1 MIAIVVD
8 EYEDA
13 VDYFRIPNH
22 PEAVFVVCRVP
33 EDVPKQVNAIAYLGG
48 SDEVRA
54 AALAA
59 LAV

>member
-1 MIAIVVD
+1 MIAVVVD

-13 VDYFRIPNH
+13 VEYVRVPNH
-22 PEAVFVVCRVP
+22 PEPVYVICRTP

-54 AALAA
+54 AALSA